1 MMNLCICTGSGSS
14 LLDNGTKISC
24 AGTNNYLYLS
34 SLMKFI
40 TLVFEDNYKEI
51 IRRACADPEG
61 GAGVRT
67 PPPHP
72 GKLQKYR
79 FPSNTGLDP
88 LKITK
93 LPSQH
98 SMLGH
103 HRPASETPPANN
115 GIWIFPPLIKLNKS
129 CQSWTSSDKTFW
141 IRARRVQQKA
151 CKITWHAKF

>member
-67 PPPHP
+67 PPPLTLENYKNI
-72 GKLQKYR
+72 GSLAI
-79 FPSNTGLDP
+79 LVWIP
-88 LKITK
+88 LKSQSYQASIQCWAIIGPPVK
-93 LPSQH
+93 RRPLIMVFGSFLPS
-98 SMLGH
+98 S
-103 HRPASETPPANN
+103 N
-115 GIWIFPPLIKLNKS
+115 
-129 CQSWTSSDKTFW
+129 
-141 IRARRVQQKA
+141 
-151 CKITWHAKF
+151 